1 MRRFIAEY
9 GYLAVMTVCLV
20 CCAVLLVSV
29 TTDRPLVAAAE
40 THIPVLRTQ
49 TARTEEE
56 HAPESAPEMSGEG
69 SAAQETLSGP
79 GAGYM
84 LTEEYLETALAD
96 FLPEC
101 FPAADLDVDL
111 EDGLMELSFTMSR
124 GALKDYLK
132 SRGAE
137 LSLRQSL
144 FLQML
149 PRQLEAEAAF
159 ALSADEGGLHLAP
172 VTLEVG
178 DRAFDLSGLPADVF
192 SAVDEGLNALLQ
204 SAGVSFSSAEFTNEG
219 LLLK

>member
-1 MRRFIAEY
+1 
-9 GYLAVMTVCLV
+9 
-20 CCAVLLVSV
+20 
-29 TTDRPLVAAAE
+29 
-40 THIPVLRTQ
+40 
-49 TARTEEE
+49 
-56 HAPESAPEMSGEG
+56 
-69 SAAQETLSGP
+69 
-79 GAGYM
+79 M

-111 EDGLMELSFTMSR
+111 EGGLMELSFTMSR

>member
-1 MRRFIAEY
+1 
-9 GYLAVMTVCLV
+9 
-20 CCAVLLVSV
+20 
-29 TTDRPLVAAAE
+29 
-40 THIPVLRTQ
+40 
-49 TARTEEE
+49 
-56 HAPESAPEMSGEG
+56 
-69 SAAQETLSGP
+69 
-79 GAGYM
+79 
-84 LTEEYLETALAD
+84 
-96 FLPEC
+96 
-101 FPAADLDVDL
+101 
-111 EDGLMELSFTMSR
+111 MSR
-124 GALKDYLK
+124 EQIVLT
-132 SRGAE
+132 REE

-149 PRQLEAEAAF
+149 PRQMEAEAAF